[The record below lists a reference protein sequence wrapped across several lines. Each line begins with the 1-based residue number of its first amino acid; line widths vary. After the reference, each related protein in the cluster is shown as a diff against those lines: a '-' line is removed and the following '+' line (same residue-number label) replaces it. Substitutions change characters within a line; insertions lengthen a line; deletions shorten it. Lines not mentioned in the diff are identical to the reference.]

1 MGFKRRRADLFERSS
16 ETRWLIVND
25 PWRNVRSF
33 EVLPPGTDLLRKFL
47 TTLLRYHDEGW
58 TLHEFNAFT
67 SEFFAHKDHD
77 KVLVQ
82 MSAEDPTVPPPRT
95 PR

>member
-1 MGFKRRRADLFERSS
+1 MGFKRMKAYLFERSD
-16 ETRWLIVND
+16 EVRWLIVND
-25 PWRNVRSF
+25 AWRNVRKF
-33 EVLPPGTDLLRKFL
+33 EVLPPGTDLLRTFL

-58 TLHEFNAFT
+58 TLHEFNAF
-67 SEFFAHKDHD
+67 SAEFFAHKNGD

-82 MSAEDPTVPPPRT
+82 ISSEDPTRKPERT

>member
-1 MGFKRRRADLFERSS
+1 MGFKRMKAYLFERST
-16 ETRWLIVND
+16 EMRWLIVND

-33 EVLPPGTDLLRKFL
+33 EELPPGTDLLRKFL

-58 TLHEFNAFT
+58 TLHEFNAF
-67 SEFFAHKDHD
+67 SAEFFAHKGND

-82 MSAEDPTVPPPRT
+82 IASEDPTQRPVRAL
-95 PR
+95 